1 MKKENKAKVENVVLT
16 WLIPVLIILL
26 WQTATTQGWIRA
38 SVLPSPKKVFES
50 AISLWEKGI
59 FQLDLLASISRIVK
73 GFLVGA
79 VLGIL
84 AGLFIGILPRLDKLT
99 KVVIAVFRPV
109 PIIAWIPI
117 FILWIGI
124 GEELK
129 VTVIALGTFWALL
142 LNTISGIKGVDP
154 KLLELSKM
162 LGKSRFETIRYIILP
177 NAYSFI
183 FTGIRFAIGAAL
195 GYVITAEMIAASE
208 GIGYRMMFARNMAQP
223 GIMFVGIIEIGI
235 FGLVVDLLLLKL
247 QNRLFSYR

>member
-1 MKKENKAKVENVVLT
+1 MEKDYKKNVENIILT
-16 WLIPVLIILL
+16 IMLPVLLILL
-26 WQTATTQGWIRA
+26 WCVATTQGWIRA
-38 SVLPSPKKVFES
+38 SVLPSPEKVFES
-50 AISLWEKGI
+50 AVSLWEKGI
-59 FQLDLLASISRIVK
+59 FQADLTMSLSRIIK
-73 GFLVGA
+73 GFLLGA
-79 VLGIL
+79 ILGIA
-84 AGLFIGILPRLDKLT
+84 AGLFIGIFPRLDRAT
-99 KVVIAVFRPV
+99 KVVLAVFRPV
-109 PIIAWIPI
+109 PIIAWLPI

-154 KLLELSKM
+154 KLLELAKM
-162 LGKSRFETIRYIILP
+162 LGKSRYETIRHIILP
-177 NAYSFI
+177 NAYPFI

-223 GIMFVGIIEIGI
+223 GIMFVGIIEIGF